1 MRGATAL
8 HAFEKATGTLGVEQ
22 LDLLILH
29 QPAVGVFDRTIAA
42 YKSVEKLYADGLVRA
57 IGVSNFTPVS
67 LRQLLDVVD
76 VIPAVN
82 QIELHPYFVQKD
94 SQQMNAEHSIP
105 TRAWSPIGGITF
117 YGGQFGGS
125 GRATVTDPVLVEI
138 AAAHGRTTA
147 QVMLRWHIQQGRQ
160 VIPKSINP
168 ARIAENF
175 DVFDFEL
182 TGEELGRID
191 ALDTDLRGGP
201 DLDRPQ
207 PQFLEFR
214 IPEA

>member
-1 MRGATAL
+1 MVDRSEQSHPEILASGAVT
-8 HAFEKATGTLGVEQ
+8 
-22 LDLLILH
+22 
-29 QPAVGVFDRTIAA
+29 DRA
-42 YKSVEKLYADGLVRA
+42 
-57 IGVSNFTPVS
+57 
-67 LRQLLDVVD
+67 
-76 VIPAVN
+76 
-82 QIELHPYFVQKD
+82 
-94 SQQMNAEHSIP
+94 
-105 TRAWSPIGGITF
+105 ITF

-125 GRATVTDPVLVEI
+125 GRATLTDPVLVEI
-138 AAAHGRTTA
+138 AAAHGKTTA

-191 ALDTDLRGGP
+191 ALDTGVRGGP